1 MTGFFNSL
9 FWRISSLFLLILL
22 IISGVYIYISVNTA
36 EMYFQETRQNLDI
49 DIATHIAKENDC
61 FVGDSVNL
69 DALKNVFHDVMII
82 NPSIEVYLLDKHGKI
97 LAFYAPNQT
106 IKVENVPL
114 EPIDNFISDGGNNF
128 LLGTD
133 PKNPDK
139 PKAFST
145 AKVIED
151 EEFKGFIYVILGGQ
165 EFENASQM
173 VLGSYILRLG
183 IRSMFIALITAVI
196 IGLVAIG
203 VIVRNVRKIVKV
215 IRDFQGG
222 NLQARIQLN
231 SNSELREFAD
241 SFNEMADTIVRN
253 MDELRRSDKNRRELA
268 ANISHDLRTPL
279 TIIRGYAET
288 IRLKDDQLSSRER
301 KEYLD
306 TVLNSIDQILRMVN
320 ELFEL
325 SNLEARDS
333 KPKCEV
339 FSLSELLHD
348 VKQKNLIKSLEKN
361 ITLKLEGGNLVP
373 PIHADIQMME
383 KVLQNLMDNALN
395 YTRPG
400 GEIDITCFLKDNH
413 NIILTISDTGIGIEE
428 DKLSSIFDRYYRIE
442 SKGGDQKGTGLG
454 LAIVKK
460 ILDLHGFKISVRS
473 AIKKGTTFMITIPLK
488 TGYPEQT

>member
-69 DALKNVFHDVMII
+69 DVLKNVFHNVMII
-82 NPSIEVYLLDKHGKI
+82 NPSIEVYLLDKLGKI
-97 LAFYAPNQT
+97 LAYYAPNQT
-106 IKVENVPL
+106 VKVQNVPL
-114 EPIDNFISDGGNNF
+114 EPIINFISDGGNNF

-139 PKAFST
+139 QKAFST

-151 EEFKGFIYVILGGQ
+151 QEFKGYIYVILGGQ

-203 VIVRNVRKIVKV
+203 VIVRNVKKIVEV
-215 IRDFQGG
+215 IRDFQQG
-222 NLQARIQLN
+222 NLQARIRLN

-288 IRLKDDQLSSRER
+288 IRLKDDQLSSGER

-306 TVLNSIDQILRMVN
+306 TVLNSIDQMLRMAN

-325 SNLEARDS
+325 SKLEARDS

-339 FSLSELLHD
+339 FSLSELLYD
-348 VKQKNLIKSLEKN
+348 VKQKNLIKALEKN
-361 ITLKLEGGNLVP
+361 ITLKLEGGNPVP
-373 PIHADIQMME
+373 PIHADLPMME
-383 KVLQNLMDNALN
+383 KVLQNLIDNALN
-395 YTRPG
+395 YTGPG
-400 GEIDITCFLKDNH
+400 GLIDISFFSKDN
-413 NIILTISDTGIGIEE
+413 NIILTISDTGFGIEE
-428 DKLSSIFDRYYRIE
+428 DKLPRIFDRYYRIE
-442 SKGGDQKGTGLG
+442 SKEGDQKGTGLG

-473 AIKKGTTFMITIPLK
+473 AIKKGTTFIIAIPVK
-488 TGYPEQT
+488 TGFVESN

>member
-61 FVGDSVNL
+61 FVGDSANL
-69 DALKNVFHDVMII
+69 DVLKNVFHDVMII
-82 NPSIEVYLLDKHGKI
+82 NPSIEVYLLDNNGKI
-97 LAFYAPNQT
+97 LAYYAPNQT
-106 IKVENVPL
+106 VKVQNVPL
-114 EPIDNFISDGGNNF
+114 EPINNFISDQGNNF

-139 PKAFST
+139 QKAFSA

-151 EEFKGFIYVILGGQ
+151 REFKGYIYVILGGQ
-165 EFENASQM
+165 EFESASQM

-196 IGLVAIG
+196 AGLLAIG
-203 VIVRNVRKIVKV
+203 VIVRNVRKIVEV
-215 IRDFQGG
+215 IRDFQRG

-253 MDELRRSDKNRRELA
+253 MDDLRRSDKNRRELA
-268 ANISHDLRTPL
+268 ANIFHDLRTPL

-306 TVLNSIDQILRMVN
+306 TVLNSIDQMLRMAN

-325 SNLEARDS
+325 SNLEARES
-333 KPKCEV
+333 NPKCEL
-339 FSLSELLHD
+339 FSLAELLQD
-348 VKQKNLIKSLEKN
+348 IKQKNLIKALEKN
-361 ITLKLEGGNLVP
+361 ITLKLEGGNHVQ
-373 PIHADIQMME
+373 PIHADLPMME
-383 KVLQNLMDNALN
+383 KVLQNLIDNALN

-400 GEIDITCFLKDNH
+400 GEINISFFSKDNY
-413 NIILTISDTGIGIEE
+413 IILTISDTGIGIEE

-442 SKGGDQKGTGLG
+442 SEEGDHIGTGLG

-473 AIKKGTTFMITIPLK
+473 TIKKGTTFIIAIPVK
-488 TGYPEQT
+488 TGYVEQK